1 MIVLLHVVSAHLG
14 SLFCL
19 TEPMSGSRADLQPS
33 AEIALESTQLLA
45 EAMQT
50 VKDQVGA
57 LRMKA
62 LPPNLPFLR
71 SQTHVTIMV

>member
-1 MIVLLHVVSAHLG
+1 
-14 SLFCL
+14 
-19 TEPMSGSRADLQPS
+19 MSGSRADLQPS